1 MPLPNLLGGLMDHDP
16 LCPLIVDGVEGPL
29 HLYECPCDLIAKV
42 RQDEEEKARDAL
54 EAQAKRI
61 IEMADVQ
68 AAVAAAM
75 ASDDMLERCIAAV
88 ETVAHWTDSDM
99 GLPLTDRVDEKW
111 VAKGNAVAALRALG
125 DQP

>member
-42 RQDEEEKARDAL
+42 RQDML
-54 EAQAKRI
+54 AK
-61 IEMADVQ
+61 
-68 AAVAAAM
+68 
-75 ASDDMLERCIAAV
+75 CIAAV
-88 ETVAHWTDSDM
+88 EELLGPDDEQLRWLMDDAVLATLR
-99 GLPLTDRVDEKW
+99 GLE
-111 VAKGNAVAALRALG
+111 